1 MKLADASGRL
11 GEEAEVLRKDA
22 SGLVRKL
29 GRTLDRKLDRGMRS
43 GTGGELIPDGELI
56 PLDET
61 EPKETILLG
70 ELLLLESGH
79 SDGGCDLCGLFILK
93 QEKRLYWWF
102 IHVIKSVVTA
112 YVSA

>member
-29 GRTLDRKLDRGMRS
+29 GRTLDRKLDRGDRMRS
-43 GTGGELIPDGELI
+43 GTGGKLIPDGVLV
-56 PLDET
+56 PLDARDS
-61 EPKETILLG
+61 KEG
-70 ELLLLESGH
+70 FLLLESGH

-93 QEKRLYWWF
+93 KKKMLYWRF
-102 IHVIKSVVTA
+102 LHVVKSVAKA